1 VKNLAKNTE
10 PRKEYKANDF
20 KVILGI
26 DKTGD
31 VRVPFR
37 FESKDGKVQA
47 NFFWEQGNVE
57 LRAIVGETGLLH
69 IAYPF
74 VYSSTLPDPRRI
86 LASLLNRLNFNVK

>member
-1 VKNLAKNTE
+1 ME
-10 PRKEYKANDF
+10 PRKEYKADDF
-20 KVILGI
+20 EVILDT

-31 VRVPFR
+31 ARVPFR

-57 LRAIVGETGLLH
+57 LRAIVGETGLVH

-74 VYSSTLPDPRRI
+74 AYSSTLPDPRRI
-86 LASLLNRLNFNVK
+86 LASLLNHLNFKLK